1 MARPTRRAGAG
12 RHPVGAGVG
21 SAGACRATWREKAPT
36 SPSDGGGAMDLRLV
50 SSSMQGDDCLALTS
64 SQQHLAGSARP
75 SSAMVPKP
83 LQKLARGFVQGRS
96 LCAGRRRSS
105 APCCCA
111 LARRLGRQRCR
122 QEALHPPS
130 RFLRRPHR
138 SGSAQGAGSDVSGGS
153 SMSMEG
159 DACSSDCESP
169 VQPLGSGQ
177 DQRSW
182 AWQQQ
187 TRVLR
192 SASQTLGLNS

>member
-1 MARPTRRAGAG
+1 M
-12 RHPVGAGVG
+12 
-21 SAGACRATWREKAPT
+21 CRKT
-36 SPSDGGGAMDLRLV
+36 
-50 SSSMQGDDCLALTS
+50 ALI
-64 SQQHLAGSARP
+64 
-75 SSAMVPKP
+75 
-83 LQKLARGFVQGRS
+83 RS
-96 LCAGRRRSS
+96 LLLCTGEKTRAS
-105 APCCCA
+105 A
-111 LARRLGRQRCR
+111 LQ

-130 RFLRRPHR
+130 RFQRRPHR
-138 SGSAQGAGSDVSGGS
+138 SGGAQGAGSDVSGGS

-192 SASQTLGLNS
+192 SASRTLGLNT